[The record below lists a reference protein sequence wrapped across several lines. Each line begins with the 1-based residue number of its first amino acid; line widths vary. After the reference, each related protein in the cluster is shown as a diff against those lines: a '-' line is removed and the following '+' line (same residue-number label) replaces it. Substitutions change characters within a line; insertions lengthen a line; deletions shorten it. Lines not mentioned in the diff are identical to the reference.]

1 MIINLV
7 WLAALILHTSI
18 TAMEVPPQNTAPPC
32 WSNIL
37 RMQPQKPLHGSR
49 VDLHPGDAN
58 KKQSGVLV
66 GSCKSSKG
74 IAVAVVDA
82 NAIIR
87 GEERLSHAADRF
99 VSVADVIDEIRDP
112 SSRHFLNFLPFT
124 VDTLEPSPEALKKV
138 INFAGATGDLQTL
151 SDVDLKLIALTYT
164 LEVQI
169 HGTHHLRETPPP
181 IQTVT
186 VKRLPEKDL
195 PGWGSNVP
203 NIEEWEALEHEFDNV
218 SNFDSKILPVKN
230 LNLGLNSADQLSI
243 ENVPSLDDSVSHF
256 ESQEVD
262 GDGIRKPRRYFPPKK
277 IEVKTGG
284 KKTVADGIDAS
295 QGQLDD
301 NSGDWR
307 PAVSRST
314 HRRYLRRKARR
325 ETNHAMPEFSDSMD
339 TSNNLENEN
348 LDDCPELLMDESYEQ
363 ETDCNTKDVNVRNK
377 NNGNE
382 DISTDFNKMEL
393 EEESL
398 TSFQDGHELNSPSEG
413 VGSTSIKLTDA
424 AQENVSIIDE
434 VLQNLE
440 IRSQISEMAVTSCVD
455 DISSEQSWTL
465 RSLSE
470 SSVAC
475 ITSDFAMQNVLL
487 QMGLRLL
494 APGGIQIRELHRW
507 VLKCH
512 ACFKVTADIGRIFC
526 PKCGNG
532 GTLRKVAVTVNENG
546 IVLAGRRPR
555 ISLRGTKFS
564 LPLPQGGR
572 DAFTKNPI
580 LREDQLPQKFL
591 HPKMKKKNKQDDDFV
606 VPDDVFRH
614 HANKK
619 APLQPPVRKAL
630 AVFGGKKN
638 PNDNHFSRLKC

>member
-1 MIINLV
+1 
-7 WLAALILHTSI
+7 
-18 TAMEVPPQNTAPPC
+18 MEAPPQPTAPPC

-37 RMQPQKPLHGSR
+37 KMQPEKP
-49 VDLHPGDAN
+49 
-58 KKQSGVLV
+58 KQSHKFDIESAYANNQQTGVLV

-124 VDTLEPSPEALKKV
+124 VDTLEPSPESLKKV
-138 INFAGATGDLQTL
+138 INFARATGDLQTL

-169 HGTHHLRETPPP
+169 HGTHHLRDSPPP
-181 IQTVT
+181 IQTVN

-203 NIEEWEALEHEFDNV
+203 NIEEWEALEHVFDSV
-218 SNFDSKILPVKN
+218 SNVDSKILPVKD
-230 LNLGLNSADQLSI
+230 LNLGLNSADQHSI
-243 ENVPSLDDSVSHF
+243 ENVASRDDGVSHF
-256 ESQEVD
+256 GSQEVGDD
-262 GDGIRKPRRYFPPKK
+262 GVRKPRRYFPPKK
-277 IEVKTGG
+277 IEVKIEG
-284 KKTVADGIDAS
+284 KKMVADGIDAS
-295 QGQLDD
+295 QGQFDD
-301 NSGDWR
+301 NSSDWL

-314 HRRYLRRKARR
+314 RRRFLRRKARR
-325 ETNHAMPEFSDSMD
+325 EMNNIMPEVSDSLD
-339 TSNNLENEN
+339 TSNNVENEN
-348 LDDCPELLMDESYEQ
+348 LYDSECPELLMDESCEQ
-363 ETDCNTKDVNVRNK
+363 GTDCNSEDVKVRNK
-377 NNGNE
+377 NNEDE
-382 DISTDFNKMEL
+382 DISTDFNKMKL
-393 EEESL
+393 EEEPL

-413 VGSTSIKLTDA
+413 VGSKSINLTDG
-424 AQENVSIIDE
+424 AQEDASIIDE
-434 VLQNLE
+434 ELQNLE
-440 IRSQISEMAVTSCVD
+440 IRSQISEMADTSHMD

-512 ACFKVTADIGRIFC
+512 ACFKVTTDIGRIFC

-555 ISLRGTKFS
+555 VSLRGTKFS
-564 LPLPQGGR
+564 IPLPQGGR
-572 DAFTKNPI
+572 DAVTKNPI

-591 HPKMKKKNKQDDDFV
+591 HPKIKKKNKQDDDFI

-614 HANKK
+614 HTDKK

-630 AVFGGKKN
+630 AVFGGKRN
-638 PNDNHFSRLKC
+638 PNDNHFSRPKC

>member
-1 MIINLV
+1 
-7 WLAALILHTSI
+7 
-18 TAMEVPPQNTAPPC
+18 MEVPQQPTAPPR
-32 WSNIL
+32 WSNIVK
-37 RMQPQKPLHGSR
+37 MQPEKPQHSSR
-49 VDLHPGDAN
+49 LDLQSADAN
-58 KKQSGVLV
+58 NQQSGVLV

-99 VSVADVIDEIRDP
+99 FSVADVIDEIRDP

-138 INFAGATGDLQTL
+138 VNFARATGDLQTL

-169 HGTHHLRETPPP
+169 HGTHHLRDSPPP
-181 IQTVT
+181 IQTVN

-203 NIEEWEALEHEFDNV
+203 NIEEWEALEHEFDSV
-218 SNFDSKILPVKN
+218 SNFDSKILPVKD

-243 ENVPSLDDSVSHF
+243 ENVPSQDGSVSHF
-256 ESQEVD
+256 ESPEVGDD
-262 GDGIRKPRRYFPPKK
+262 GVGKPRRYFPPKK
-277 IEVKTGG
+277 IEVKIEG
-284 KKTVADGIDAS
+284 KKMVADGIDAS
-295 QGQLDD
+295 QGQFDD

-325 ETNHAMPEFSDSMD
+325 EVNNIMPEFSDSLD
-339 TSNNLENEN
+339 TSGDVENEH
-348 LDDCPELLMDESYEQ
+348 LDDSECPELLMDESYEQ
-363 ETDCNTKDVNVRNK
+363 GTDCNSKDVKVRNK
-377 NNGNE
+377 NNGDE
-382 DISTDFNKMEL
+382 DISSDFNKMKL

-398 TSFQDGHELNSPSEG
+398 TSFQDGHELNSPSQG
-413 VGSTSIKLTDA
+413 VGSKSIKLIDA
-424 AQENVSIIDE
+424 AQEDVSIFDE
-434 VLQNLE
+434 ELQNLE
-440 IRSQISEMAVTSCVD
+440 IRSQISEMADTSHMD

-512 ACFKVTADIGRIFC
+512 ACFKVTTDIGRIFC

-572 DAFTKNPI
+572 DAVTKNPI

-591 HPKMKKKNKQDDDFV
+591 HPKIKKKNKLDDDFV
-606 VPDDVFRH
+606 VPDAVFRH
-614 HANKK
+614 HTDKK
-619 APLQPPVRKAL
+619 VPLQPPVRKAL
-630 AVFGGKKN
+630 AVFGGKRN
-638 PNDNHFSRLKC
+638 PNDNHFSRSKC